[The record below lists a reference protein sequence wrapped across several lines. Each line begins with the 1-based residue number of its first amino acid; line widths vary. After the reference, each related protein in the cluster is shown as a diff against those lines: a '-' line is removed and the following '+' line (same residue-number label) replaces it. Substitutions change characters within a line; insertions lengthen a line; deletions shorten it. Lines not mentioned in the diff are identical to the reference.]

1 MLTPLFLYVRLFS
14 FMSKFHYK
22 PFNTVKKI
30 INFFKNYGIQIIIF
44 LLILTNVSYAKIYT
58 VKDIQIIEPFDLN
71 FKKTIVIEKAFISA
85 FDQLVAKTVSSENHE
100 KAITKNINI
109 IKPMIDSFFI
119 NNEKFK
125 DNFYSAEFE
134 VIFDKRKIL
143 NHFNSLNIVSSSPK
157 KIKILFIPILVNINN
172 NEALMFNENNF
183 YLSWNSLQK
192 SQFLINYTLPSEDLE
207 DFSFINSNIKNI
219 ENYSFEEIISKY
231 NKDNY
236 IISIFFLNK
245 GNIKVLSKIKFN
257 NNMSIVRSNF
267 KNFDIN
273 NNENIIDVI
282 KNLKIKYENIWK
294 KENEINTEIKL
305 PITLSI
311 DSKNFELI
319 KLIEK
324 KFLLSDLVYDFRI
337 EKFDSSLRLYRI
349 IYNGPPDKFLND
361 FSDNN
366 IKVDTSSRVWK
377 IK

>member
-361 FSDNN
+361 FSDDN

>member
-119 NNEKFK
+119 KNEKFK

-361 FSDNN
+361 FSDDN

>member
-30 INFFKNYGIQIIIF
+30 INFFQNYGIQIIIF

-85 FDQLVAKTVSSENHE
+85 FDQLVAKTVSSENQE
-100 KAITKNINI
+100 KAITKNINV

-119 NNEKFK
+119 KNEKFK

-134 VIFDKRKIL
+134 VIFDKKKIL

-183 YLSWNSLQK
+183 YLSWNSLQE
-192 SQFLINYTLPSEDLE
+192 SQFLINYTLPNEDLE

-231 NKDNY
+231 NRDNY

-245 GNIKVLSKIKFN
+245 ENIKVLSKIKFN

-267 KNFDIN
+267 ENFNIN

-366 IKVDTSSRVWK
+366 VKVDTSSRVWK

>member
-30 INFFKNYGIQIIIF
+30 INFFQNYGIQIIIF

-85 FDQLVAKTVSSENHE
+85 FDQLVAKTVPSENHE

-183 YLSWNSLQK
+183 YLSWNRLQE
-192 SQFLINYTLPSEDLE
+192 SQFLINYTLPNEDLE
-207 DFSFINSNIKNI
+207 DFSIINSNIKNI

-236 IISIFFLNK
+236 IISIFFLDK
-245 GNIKVLSKIKFN
+245 ENIKVLSKIKFN

>member
-85 FDQLVAKTVSSENHE
+85 FDQLVAKTVSSDNQE

-143 NHFNSLNIVSSSPK
+143 DHFNSLNIISSSPK

-183 YLSWNSLQK
+183 YLSWNKLQE
-192 SQFLINYTLPSEDLE
+192 SQFLINYTLPNEDLE

-236 IISIFFLNK
+236 IISIFFLDK
-245 GNIKVLSKIKFN
+245 ENIKVLSKIKFN

-311 DSKNFELI
+311 DSKIFELI

-361 FSDNN
+361 FSDDN